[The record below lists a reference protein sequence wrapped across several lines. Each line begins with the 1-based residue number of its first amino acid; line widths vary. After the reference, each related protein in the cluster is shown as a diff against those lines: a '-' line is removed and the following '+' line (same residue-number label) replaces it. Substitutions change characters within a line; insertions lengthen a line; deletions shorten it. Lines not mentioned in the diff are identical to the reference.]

1 MKNENGVIAI
11 YSRKSKYTGKGESIG
26 NQVELC
32 REYIRLHFSD
42 KDAEQ
47 AVVFEDEGFSG
58 GNMNRPAFQR
68 MMEQIEKGE
77 IKALVVYRLDRVSR
91 NVSDFSGMIENLK
104 QKDIT
109 FVSIREQF
117 DTSSPMGRAMM
128 YIASVFSQLERE
140 TIAERIRDNM
150 HELAKTGRW
159 LGGNTPTGYQSESI
173 KSVTV
178 DGKAKKACKLK
189 LLPEEAEIV
198 KTIFDLFSQTG
209 SLTMTE
215 AELLKRRM
223 LTKNGK
229 QFTRFSIKTIL
240 MNPVYMIAD
249 EDAYRYFQ
257 RKEADVFSSREE
269 FDGIHGLMAY
279 NRTDQVKGKAT
290 VYNPV
295 SEWIVSVGK
304 HPGIIPGKLWVAV
317 QDNLEQ
323 NKSKS
328 YRRPR
333 KNTALLTGLLFC
345 ACGHRM
351 YPRLSKRTTA
361 DGDIIYTYVCRMKE
375 RSKKE
380 FCKRRNANGN
390 TLDTAVV
397 EQLKRIADEQSDF
410 VQQLEKSKMFY
421 SGNRE
426 QYEQR
431 LAAMR
436 KEKADLGKKVS
447 SLVDTLAETEESAVK
462 RSILARMEE
471 LNGEIENISESIDE
485 MVSIAAEHALSDIEF
500 DVMRQLLATIR
511 NGFDDMTYEQ
521 KRAAIRTIVRRIIWD
536 GENAHIVLFGA
547 QDGEIEYPD
556 ISSLMQNSVAE
567 TEEDEDLMPFGDEN
581 EDEDGELEAKIHLR
595 EDSK

>member
-32 REYIRLHFSD
+32 RDYVRLHFSE

-47 AVVFEDEGFSG
+47 AIVFEDEGFSG

-104 QKDIT
+104 RRDIT
-109 FVSIREQF
+109 FVSIRENF
-117 DTSSPMGRAMM
+117 DTSTPMGRAMM

-159 LGGNTPTGYQSESI
+159 LGGNTPTGYQSESV

-257 RKEADVFSSREE
+257 RKDADLFSSREE

-361 DGDIIYTYVCRMKE
+361 DGDIVYTYVCRMKE

-436 KEKADLGKKVS
+436 KEKADLEKKVS
-447 SLVDTLAETEESAVK
+447 SLVDTLAETEESAIK
-462 RSILARMEE
+462 RSILSRMEE
-471 LNGEIENISESIDE
+471 INAEIDNLSESIDE

-511 NGFDDMTYEQ
+511 NGFDDMTQEQ

-536 GENAHIVLFGA
+536 GENAHIILFGS

-556 ISSLMQNSVAE
+556 ISSLTENSAAE
-567 TEEDEDLMPFGDEN
+567 AEEDEDLVPFGDEN
-581 EDEDGELEAKIHLR
+581 EDEDGEWASKTHLG